1 MENPKLIAR
10 TMALQDASRLEELWL
25 QYWANGGDADRFDF
39 DAYVHDLSERDPFLE
54 NNIPIIIMRHR
65 GYLAP
70 PHLNSGQA
78 FLFSQPLT
86 VLPDEDVISTLTSF

>member
-39 DAYVHDLSERDPFLE
+39 DAYVHDLSERDPFDLDILSCAIE
-54 NNIPIIIMRHR
+54 DIWRR
-65 GYLAP
+65 
-70 PHLNSGQA
+70 
-78 FLFSQPLT
+78 LT
-86 VLPDEDVISTLTSF
+86 